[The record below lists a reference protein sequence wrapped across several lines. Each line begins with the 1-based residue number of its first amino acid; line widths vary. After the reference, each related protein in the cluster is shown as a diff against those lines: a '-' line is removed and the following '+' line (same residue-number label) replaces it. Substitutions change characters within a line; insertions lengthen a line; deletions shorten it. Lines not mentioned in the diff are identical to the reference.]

1 MFITCFLFIKLPSD
15 MSRSLSSD
23 IILTAVN
30 PIFLTHPHSSFM
42 YTNTFFWSVQ
52 PQQRSKYKTLTTFR
66 VCTSSYQRNITHFS
80 QTNILSRHL
89 RLCSMNSL
97 DVSLSLLLFIF
108 LIIMMFYTVSLL
120 IIQLKHD
127 GCLLLIIAYNVLLS
141 IAFPGNLS
149 YFRRT

>member
-1 MFITCFLFIKLPSD
+1 MNKFGYFCLWDKTYFVLFYCWQRLAEMFITCFLFIKLPSD

-66 VCTSSYQRNITHFS
+66 VCTSLINGTSHTSHKQIFFHA
-80 QTNILSRHL
+80 ILDYAVWIHSMS
-89 RLCSMNSL
+89 LC
-97 DVSLSLLLFIF
+97 LFYYLF
-108 LIIMMFYTVSLL
+108 F
-120 IIQLKHD
+120 
-127 GCLLLIIAYNVLLS
+127 
-141 IAFPGNLS
+141 
-149 YFRRT
+149 